1 MGSKSSN
8 NRLAYIDF
16 LKAFAIF
23 LVVLGHVKGNYG
35 ANISVIDVGIVPY
48 HMPLFAIL
56 SGLFF
61 SASPNVY
68 TFFCKKFQQIA
79 LPLIT
84 WCFIQVVII
93 YGFNELYNIIIAKQP
108 IHIVG
113 LFKWWLY
120 NYLDYLVNYGWWF
133 LRALFFSFIYAYIS
147 IRLCKRNILYGVIS
161 SILVLHVLSLTGI
174 IPNRWM
180 SHSVFLY
187 PFFCVGILMKEYK
200 SVIISHEKVI
210 LYICLFFS
218 IVGFSL
224 WHGYDSFFEMNTSML
239 EPEGQAGITG
249 WLVLVKTIYRFV
261 TGVSISIA
269 LILLVRRIDNYIPH
283 HSMNVGRNTL
293 GIYILHGFTFSI
305 FLPPDSHI
313 LFDNVMMSFFAC
325 VLISLSIVVV
335 SSYVVK
341 ATGRI
346 HILNLLL
353 WGRTQ

>member
-1 MGSKSSN
+1 MSLNSSHS
-8 NRLAYIDF
+8 RLAYIDF

-35 ANISVIDVGIVPY
+35 ANISAIDVGIVPY

-68 TFFCKKFQQIA
+68 TFCRKKFQQIA

-93 YGFNELYNIIIAKQP
+93 YGSNELYYIIIAKQP
-108 IHIVG
+108 IHVVG
-113 LFKWWLY
+113 LFKWWIY
-120 NYLDYLVNYGWWF
+120 NYFDYLINYGWWF
-133 LRALFFSFIYAYIS
+133 LRALFFSFIYAYMS
-147 IRLCKRNILYGVIS
+147 IRLCKRNILCGVIS
-161 SILVLHVLSLTGI
+161 SVLVLYALSLTGI
-174 IPNRWM
+174 IPNKWM

-187 PFFCVGILMKEYK
+187 PFFCVGIIMKEYK
-200 SVIISHEKVI
+200 SVIISNEKVI
-210 LYICLFFS
+210 LFTCLFFS
-218 IVGFSL
+218 ILV
-224 WHGYDSFFEMNTSML
+224 

-261 TGVSISIA
+261 TGVSISIV
-269 LILLVRRIDNYIPH
+269 LILLARKIDKYIPH
-283 HSMNVGRNTL
+283 YPMEIGRNTL

-305 FLPPDSHI
+305 FPPPNSHV
-313 LFDNVMMSFFAC
+313 LFENIMLSFFAC
-325 VLISLSIVVV
+325 ILISLIIVVV
-335 SSYVVK
+335 SSYAVK

-346 HILNLLL
+346 RILNLLL
-353 WGRTQ
+353 WGRMQ